1 MFSSIFDK
9 CIMLQ
14 DKQNIHEK
22 GEWLRKG
29 LKMFGMHYENQR
41 QGAFITRASSNI

>member
-29 LKMFGMHYENQR
+29 LKMFGMLVLCIMKIRDNVL
-41 QGAFITRASSNI
+41 S

>member
-29 LKMFGMHYENQR
+29 LKMFSMLVLCIMKIRDNVL
-41 QGAFITRASSNI
+41 S